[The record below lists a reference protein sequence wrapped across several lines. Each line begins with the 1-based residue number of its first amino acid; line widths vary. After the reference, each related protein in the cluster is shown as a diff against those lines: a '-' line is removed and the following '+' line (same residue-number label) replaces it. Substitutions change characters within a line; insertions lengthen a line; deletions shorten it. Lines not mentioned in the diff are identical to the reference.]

1 LPTDSSTELAIPL
14 ARWFDRKLDELA
26 RTTGC
31 PAIGELSGETLMAER
46 IGHKGLTVPGRISA
60 GNGSRL
66 LRARDGWIAMTL
78 SRPVADRELL
88 PALFGDADFAVED
101 DAAIAAGVAA
111 ADCEYLLSLGR
122 DLGMAIATVDET
134 PASPPVEVLAEGQPR
149 RRAADHVP
157 LVVDLSGLW
166 AGPLAGHFFHLAG
179 ARVVK
184 VESSTRPDN
193 MRNHDIG
200 FYTLINQGKDSVT
213 LDFTDPPQ
221 RDALIALLRRADI
234 VIEAARPRAL
244 LQLGIDAAALV
255 REVPGL
261 VWLTV
266 TGHGASGDAA
276 HWVGIG
282 HDCGVAGGLTKALF
296 DATGEVAFVGDAIAD
311 PLTGLVAAI
320 EGWRAYAAGEARRI
334 GFSLS
339 AVSALAL
346 TEERAHDP
354 AALEADL
361 RAWRSA
367 EGQPFPYSRPRQ
379 PQAALRPFGADN
391 ALWLGE
397 TAAC

>member
-1 LPTDSSTELAIPL
+1 MPIDAPIELAIPL
-14 ARWFDRKLDELA
+14 ARWFDRKLGELA
-26 RTTGC
+26 RLTGC
-31 PAIGELSGETLMAER
+31 AAIGGLSGATMMAER
-46 IGHKGLTVPGRISA
+46 IGHKGLTVPGRVSA

-66 LRARDGWIAMTL
+66 LRAKDGWIAMTL

-88 PALFGDADFAVED
+88 PALFGDADFAVGD

-111 ADCEYLLSLGR
+111 ADCDALLSLGR
-122 DLGMAIATVDET
+122 DLGMAIAAVDEA
-134 PASPPVEVLAEGQPR
+134 PASPPVEILAEGQSRQRP
-149 RRAADHVP
+149 AGYVP
-157 LVVDLSGLW
+157 LVIDLSGLW

-193 MRNHDIG
+193 MRNHDLG

-213 LDFTDPPQ
+213 LDFTDPEQ
-221 RDALIALLRRADI
+221 RDTLLALLRRADI

-282 HDCGVAGGLTKALF
+282 HDCGVAGGLTKALLE
-296 DATGEVAFVGDAIAD
+296 ATGEVAFVGDAIAD
-311 PLTGLVAAI
+311 PLTGIVAAI
-320 EGWRAYAAGEARRI
+320 EGWRAYLAGEARRI

-346 TEERAHDP
+346 AEELAHDP
-354 AALEADL
+354 AALDDEL
-361 RAWRSA
+361 RAWRAA
-367 EGQPFPYSRPRQ
+367 EGEPFPYHRPRQ
-379 PQAALRPFGADN
+379 PHTALRPFGADN
-391 ALWLGE
+391 ATWLGE
-397 TAAC
+397 AAAC

>member
-1 LPTDSSTELAIPL
+1 
-14 ARWFDRKLDELA
+14 
-26 RTTGC
+26 
-31 PAIGELSGETLMAER
+31 M
-46 IGHKGLTVPGRISA
+46 
-60 GNGSRL
+60 
-66 LRARDGWIAMTL
+66 
-78 SRPVADRELL
+78 
-88 PALFGDADFAVED
+88 
-101 DAAIAAGVAA
+101 
-111 ADCEYLLSLGR
+111 
-122 DLGMAIATVDET
+122 
-134 PASPPVEVLAEGQPR
+134 
-149 RRAADHVP
+149 
-157 LVVDLSGLW
+157 
-166 AGPLAGHFFHLAG
+166 
-179 ARVVK
+179 
-184 VESSTRPDN
+184 
-193 MRNHDIG
+193 
-200 FYTLINQGKDSVT
+200 
-213 LDFTDPPQ
+213 
-221 RDALIALLRRADI
+221 
-234 VIEAARPRAL
+234 
-244 LQLGIDAAALV
+244 

-354 AALEADL
+354 AALDADL

-367 EGQPFPYSRPRQ
+367 EGQPFPYSRPRL
-379 PQAALRPFGADN
+379 PQAELRPFGADN